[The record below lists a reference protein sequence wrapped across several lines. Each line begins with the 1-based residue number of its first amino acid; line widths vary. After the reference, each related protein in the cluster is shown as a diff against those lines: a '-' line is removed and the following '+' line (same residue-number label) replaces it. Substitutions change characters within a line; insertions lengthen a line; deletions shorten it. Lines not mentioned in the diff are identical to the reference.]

1 MSTNENRVLSRR
13 GAREL
18 TCEELE
24 SVAAAAGAAHT
35 NVCSAV
41 TATSTGDGDACL
53 DHDVY

>member
-18 TCEELE
+18 TSEELE
-24 SVAAAAGAAHT
+24 SVGAAAGGAHT
-35 NVCSAV
+35 NVCSSV